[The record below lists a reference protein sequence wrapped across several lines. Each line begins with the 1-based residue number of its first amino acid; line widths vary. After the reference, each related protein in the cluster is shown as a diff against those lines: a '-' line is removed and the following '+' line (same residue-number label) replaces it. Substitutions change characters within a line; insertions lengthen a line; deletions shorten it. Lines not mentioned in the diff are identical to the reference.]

1 MKLLSFENPI
11 RLIHVH
17 IVTFYLVPCTILPS
31 FFSSVPQVKSG
42 FTEFYRV
49 SSSFTEFYWVFK
61 DSTGLE
67 SDFIWQTLPI
77 EPCFTEFY
85 RIFKA
90 FDRVGSSFI

>member
-17 IVTFYLVPCTILPS
+17 IVTFYLVSCTILPS

-67 SDFIWQTLPI
+67 SDFIW
-77 EPCFTEFY
+77 
-85 RIFKA
+85 
-90 FDRVGSSFI
+90 